1 MMQSEI
7 ENEGYDRFFEA
18 MVEGR
23 LRFGQT
29 LKQEEMADI
38 LGLSLSPMRET
49 TTLLE
54 AEGLISV
61 RRRIGITI
69 FTPDFRFL
77 GNCYQLRG
85 LLEKEGLRKFCRLV
99 SDDWLAR
106 MRTRHEEIIAYV
118 REVDDMPTYRLPI
131 RQIERDFHDAFV
143 AAYDNDQINRIYARL
158 SQKMYLF
165 RLHNI
170 DAVNTANTV
179 QAMSEHLEVLDA
191 LDRRDVD
198 GAIEALD
205 RHLKGVLHRVLT
217 T

>member
-1 MMQSEI
+1 MQSEI
-7 ENEGYDRFFEA
+7 ENEGYDRFFDA

-23 LRFGQT
+23 LQFGQT
-29 LKQEEMADI
+29 LKQEEMAEI
-38 LGLSLSPMRET
+38 LGISLSPMRET

-54 AEGLISV
+54 AEGLITV
-61 RRRIGITI
+61 RRRIGITV
-69 FTPDFRFL
+69 FTPDFKFL

-99 SDDWLAR
+99 SDDWLER
-106 MRTRHEEIIAYV
+106 MRQSHEDIIAFV

-131 RQIERDFHDAFV
+131 RKLERDFHDAFI
-143 AAYDNDQINRIYARL
+143 AAFENDQINRIYARL

-179 QAMSEHLEVLDA
+179 QAMTEHLSVLDA
-191 LDRRDVD
+191 LAQRDAD
-198 GAIEALD
+198 AAIEALD